1 MRAAA
6 MQPHPSATVDLI
18 VGKET
23 MLPDTLGMQA
33 PR

>member
-6 MQPHPSATVDLI
+6 MQPHPSAAVDLI
-18 VGKET
+18 VRKET
-23 MLPDTLGMQA
+23 TLPDILGMQA